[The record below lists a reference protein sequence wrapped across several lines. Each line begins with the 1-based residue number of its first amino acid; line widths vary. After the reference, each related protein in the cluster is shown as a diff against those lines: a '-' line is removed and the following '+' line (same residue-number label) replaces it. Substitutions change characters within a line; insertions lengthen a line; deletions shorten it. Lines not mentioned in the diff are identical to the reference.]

1 MSTSP
6 HLLILCRDP
15 NNASF
20 RQRVGIYL
28 PDLRARGIEPDVQP
42 LAGGMLARRRQLR
55 AARGFDAVLLQRKTL
70 TAWDAAAL
78 RPRGAKLIYDFDD
91 AVMYKTGP
99 PVTSPHPARLRRF
112 RRTARA
118 SRLVLAGNSLLAAAA
133 REAGAPEAIVIPTG
147 LDIARYTA
155 KSEHAAAGPL
165 RLVWIGSR
173 STLRQITSFLPVFEA
188 IGQRAPGTVLRIIAD
203 AALAARHITVENIPW
218 SREAEAAL
226 LAECDIGL
234 SPLPD
239 TPFTRGKCAFKIVQ
253 YMAAGLP
260 VITSPVGAN
269 AEYVR
274 DGETGLWAETH
285 EQWLAAF
292 DRLAGDAALRASM
305 GRAGRA
311 FAERHLARN
320 VLAGRLCDAVNRCLA
335 G

>member
-1 MSTSP
+1 V
-6 HLLILCRDP
+6 P
-15 NNASF
+15 NNRIWKDPCANYTQGFNFIWNEVAITITFESNW
-20 RQRVGIYL
+20 RKAKDILTRI
-28 PDLRARGIEPDVQP
+28 
-42 LAGGMLARRRQLR
+42 AGEQS
-55 AARGFDAVLLQRKTL
+55 
-70 TAWDAAAL
+70 
-78 RPRGAKLIYDFDD
+78 I
-91 AVMYKTGP
+91 
-99 PVTSPHPARLRRF
+99 
-112 RRTARA
+112 
-118 SRLVLAGNSLLAAAA
+118 
-133 REAGAPEAIVIPTG
+133 I
-147 LDIARYTA
+147 

-188 IGQRAPGTVLRIIAD
+188 IGRRAPGTVLRIIAD
-203 AALAARHITVENIPW
+203 AALEARHITVENVPW

-274 DGETGLWAETH
+274 EGETGLWAETH